1 MISLGKQQFTYTYR
15 SLVTQTFGFR
25 SVGCIIAVTAR
36 RFEGTLPVHRGG
48 TKMEE
53 KLFRSNFYVGTYLP
67 HNGSSG
73 FVSNSK
79 CDEVCIS
86 NLNFRIHDLSNSTG
100 GAK

>member
-1 MISLGKQQFTYTYR
+1 
-15 SLVTQTFGFR
+15 
-25 SVGCIIAVTAR
+25 
-36 RFEGTLPVHRGG
+36 
-48 TKMEE
+48 MEE
-53 KLFRSNFYVGTYLP
+53 KLFRSNFYVGTYLT

-79 CDEVCIS
+79 YDEVCIS